1 MNHIHEYKD
10 LEKYC
15 TVPFGLYKVPSNKI
29 YEIFPTLYSS
39 VYHDN
44 YDRWADCLDY
54 CYQQYGNNF
63 TIDQALFRSHKK
75 YHSSLAEIYHI
86 AHIDKCINGYVNIRY
101 DNNSYKVQPGIK
113 RLLLLECMPVHNVP
127 CIVFG
132 KTPHTKKLRKDT
144 KIKRPQRLVYAE
156 LGFELQDWHWDQEL
170 KSRLSKEN
178 IQVNITSYSCTM
190 NGITFF
196 ERDAYKKPWRL
207 VYK

>member
-1 MNHIHEYKD
+1 
-10 LEKYC
+10 
-15 TVPFGLYKVPSNKI
+15 
-29 YEIFPTLYSS
+29 
-39 VYHDN
+39 
-44 YDRWADCLDY
+44 
-54 CYQQYGNNF
+54 
-63 TIDQALFRSHKK
+63 
-75 YHSSLAEIYHI
+75 
-86 AHIDKCINGYVNIRY
+86 
-101 DNNSYKVQPGIK
+101 
-113 RLLLLECMPVHNVP
+113 MPVHDVP